1 MFVIIRVNIMQI
13 NNHKNNVF
21 KLMNVQM
28 SINTK
33 IVKIIEN
40 VLMNVKRINIYQI
53 ILNNYI
59 V

>member
-1 MFVIIRVNIMQI
+1 M
-13 NNHKNNVF
+13 NNNKNNVF

-28 SINTK
+28 SINIK

-40 VLMNVKRINIYQI
+40 VSRNAKRINIYQI
-53 ILNNYI
+53 TLNNYI